1 MRFKRLIIYTAL
13 LVLSCG
19 SALAGGRFAQAD
31 TLLMTDYLTPKT
43 YILKDVTVTGVNF
56 VNPNLIIQSI
66 GVMKG
71 DTVELPGAYVTNAIQ
86 KLWNQ
91 NFYSDVQAYV
101 TVEQDSAYLE
111 FALKERPRVSQWEI
125 TGVSQGQKKKL
136 IDDILKLKKH
146 SELSDY
152 TIQNNINAIKKYYI
166 EKGFLNV
173 DVTTEQRNDTLTI
186 NNTNFVILTFKVDT
200 KDKVRIKE
208 IKFEGNK
215 ALPENKLKMAM
226 KSTRERSLINIFK
239 SAKLK
244 QAKFDEDK
252 KLLVDYM
259 NSKGYRNASFLSD
272 SIYFISPNRI
282 GIKVKVFEGDKYFY
296 RDITWTGNVKYTK
309 EQLDRLLNI
318 RKGEVYDKKTMNN
331 RLGLDGGESMMK
343 GEMNV
348 SSIYKD
354 DGHLAFM
361 IEPVE
366 TVISGDSID
375 IDIRISEGKQYK
387 VNDVR
392 LSGNT
397 RTNDRVIRRELDT
410 RPGELYSQALI
421 VNSIRRISSMGH
433 FTEKIIPDI
442 QPVSNELVDVKFVVE
457 ERPTDQLELS
467 GGWGGGT
474 FVASVGVTFNNVALR
489 NFFKKDAWR
498 PYPAG
503 DNQKLNLRF
512 QTNGTYYTS
521 FQFSFLEPWLGGRKP
536 NSLNISAYYS
546 NQSNAYYAFQKA
558 TAHFGTVG
566 VSASLGKRLEWPD
579 PFFVLQGSINYQSY
593 ILDNWKNFIIK
604 DGHSNIISLT
614 AQLSRN
620 SVDHPIYP
628 RSGSEF
634 TLRGTFTPPY
644 SAFRPDSY
652 YHDPNKTTKDYY
664 KFVEFYKIEAG
675 FKYFFP
681 MLNDGKLV
689 LMVRADMGYL
699 GHYKNTKYAMSPFE
713 GYSMGGDGVSGYDVY
728 GVTDVGLRGYK
739 DNSLTPYADQ
749 GGRQAQAYTKY
760 TMELRYPFV
769 QTGGTTVYGLVFA
782 EGGNAYDNWRTFNPF
797 DLKKSLGA
805 GVRLFLPMVGMLGID
820 WGYGFD
826 SPRPGAKK
834 GGSNI
839 HFIIGQQ
846 F

>member
-1 MRFKRLIIYTAL
+1 MRIKNALIYIALFVMSYGYTF
-13 LVLSCG
+13 
-19 SALAGGRFAQAD
+19 AGGKSQVAD
-31 TLLMTDYLTPKT
+31 TLFMTDYLTPKT
-43 YILKDVTVTGVNF
+43 YILKDVTVSGVNF

-66 GVMKG
+66 GVVKG
-71 DTVELPGAYVTNAIQ
+71 DTIELPGAYVTNAIQ
-86 KLWNQ
+86 KLWSQ
-91 NFYSDVQAYV
+91 NFYSDVKAYV
-101 TVEQDSAYLE
+101 TVDQDSAYLE
-111 FALKERPRVSQWEI
+111 FALKERPRVSQWRI
-125 TGVSQGQKKKL
+125 DGVSAPQRKKL
-136 IDDILKLKKH
+136 LDDILKLKKH

-152 TIQNNINAIKKYYI
+152 TIQNNINAIKKFYI

-173 DVTTEQRNDTLTI
+173 DVTTEQHNDTITV
-186 NNTNFVILTFKVDT
+186 NNTNFVILTFNVDT

-208 IKFEGNK
+208 VIFEGNK
-215 ALPENKLKMAM
+215 NLSSEKLKKSM
-226 KSTRERSLINIFK
+226 KGTREKTLVNLFK
-239 SAKLK
+239 SS
-244 QAKFDEDK
+244 KFKRDKYDEDK
-252 KLLVDYM
+252 KLLIDYM

-272 SIYFISPNRI
+272 SLYFLTPNRV
-282 GIKVKVFEGDKYFY
+282 GLKIKIFEGDKYYY

-309 EQLDRLLNI
+309 DQLNKLLNI

-331 RLGLDGGESMMK
+331 RLGLDGESVMK
-343 GEMNV
+343 GEVNV

-354 DGHLAFM
+354 DGHLAFHV
-361 IEPVE
+361 EPVE
-366 TVISGDSID
+366 TVIAGDSID
-375 IDIRISEGKQYK
+375 IDIRLSEGKQYR

-397 RTNDRVIRRELDT
+397 HTNDRVIRRELDT

-421 VNSIRRISSMGH
+421 VNSLRRISSMGH
-433 FTEKIIPDI
+433 FTDKIIPDI
-442 QPVSNELVDVKFVVE
+442 QPISDRLVDVKFVVE
-457 ERPTDQLELS
+457 ERPSDQLELS
-467 GGWGGGT
+467 GGWGAGT
-474 FVASVGVTFNNVALR
+474 FVASVGITFNNVALR

-503 DNQKLNLRF
+503 DNQKLSLRF
-512 QTNGTYYTS
+512 QTNGTYYRS
-521 FQFSFLEPWLGGRKP
+521 FQFSFLEPWLGGHKP

-546 NQSNAYYAFQKA
+546 NQSNAYYAFQKP

-593 ILDNWKNFIIK
+593 ILDNWNNFIIK

-634 TLRGTFTPPY
+634 MLRGTFTPPY
-644 SAFRPDSY
+644 SAFRS
-652 YHDPNKTTKDYY
+652 KDYY
-664 KFVEFYKIEAG
+664 DNPKHTEEDFYRFIEFYKIEAG
-675 FKYFFP
+675 LKYYFP
-681 MLNDGKLV
+681 MMKDDKLV

-699 GHYKNTKYAMSPFE
+699 GHYKNNKYTMSPFE

-728 GVTDVGLRGYK
+728 GVTDIGLRGYE
-739 DNSLTPYADQ
+739 DNSLTPYSNS

-760 TMELRYPFV
+760 TVELRYPFV
-769 QTGGTTVYGLVFA
+769 QTGATTVFGLIFA

-826 SPRPGAKK
+826 SPRPGASK